1 VDDRRGKS
9 VVVRVSDDGPGMSPE
24 VLRRCREPYFSTKP
38 RAVATGMGLAFVQ
51 GLVTKA
57 GGRMAV
63 RSRLGHG
70 TTICL
75 TLRLAGHRPAPRD
88 PWRSR
93 IALVAMRDARVRSY
107 IAGELRALGFDVRRE
122 LPGEAAACFAV
133 VDPDALARL
142 GQDPRLQ
149 DARIL
154 LLGDAEPPSLAGLGP
169 DIVRLGSRLDPEAL
183 NRALRDAAEEAGVFG
198 RR

>member
-1 VDDRRGKS
+1 
-9 VVVRVSDDGPGMSPE
+9 VSDDGPGMSPE

-63 RSRLGHG
+63 TSRLGHG
-70 TTICL
+70 TTIRL
-75 TLRLAGHRPAPRD
+75 TLRRAGHRPVPRE
-88 PWRSR
+88 PWRQR

-122 LPGEAAACFAV
+122 LLGEGGGAPCLVV
-133 VDPDALARL
+133 VDPDVLARL
-142 GQDPRLQ
+142 AQDPRLHE
-149 DARIL
+149 ARIL
-154 LLGDAEPPSLAGLGP
+154 LLGDADPSSLAGLAP
-169 DIVRLGSRLDPEAL
+169 EIVRLGPALDPEAL
-183 NRALRDAAEEAGVFG
+183 NRALRDAAEEAGAFG